1 MASIIV
7 TKGKSRGN
15 YLPLRAGT
23 FVLGRDEDCDL
34 QVQGDAVSRHHLEIR
49 GDDEGDAFIAV
60 DTDSVNGVYV
70 NRQRIEQQTPL
81 ADGDMVGIGD
91 SELLFTARD
100 FLDRAAAMNFFQRGE
115 HAKSTVIR

>member
-23 FVLGRDEDCDL
+23 LTLGRDEDCDL
-34 QVQGDAVSRHHLEIR
+34 QVQGDAVSRHHLQVR
-49 GDDEGDAFIAV
+49 GDDEAAAFIAI
-60 DTDSVNGVYV
+60 DADSANGVYI
-70 NRQRIEQQTPL
+70 NHRRIEAETPL
-81 ADGDMVGIGD
+81 RDGDMIAIGD

-100 FLDRAAAMNFFQRGE
+100 FLDREAALNFFQRGE